1 MKEIVDLYFTGDYI
15 KMAQAI
21 NEFDPKE
28 FVVLIKH
35 YAINEWS
42 KTDLLVHYI
51 LNKDINWL
59 VLLLA

>member
-51 LNKDINWL
+51 LNKDIN
-59 VLLLA
+59 